1 MSRGPLFAF
10 KASFWSLCHNTRL
23 FSLFPLLFFS
33 LQTSIDKKG
42 WGGGQES
49 EKSRVIYTLAPGGK
63 DCKFLVKRGLHVF
76 IGHLSAS
83 KMKVCT
89 RKCKISLRFYI
100 GFYTLHIP
108 IAHNLKYFFLG
119 QTNTNDKK
127 RGSRFNIEVGYIC
140 RT

>member
-1 MSRGPLFAF
+1 MFLVCKHQLIKRG
-10 KASFWSLCHNTRL
+10 
-23 FSLFPLLFFS
+23 
-33 LQTSIDKKG
+33 G
-42 WGGGQES
+42 GGGQES
-49 EKSRVIYTLAPGGK
+49 EESRVIYTLAPGGK
-63 DCKFLVKRGLHVF
+63 NCKFLVKRGLHVF